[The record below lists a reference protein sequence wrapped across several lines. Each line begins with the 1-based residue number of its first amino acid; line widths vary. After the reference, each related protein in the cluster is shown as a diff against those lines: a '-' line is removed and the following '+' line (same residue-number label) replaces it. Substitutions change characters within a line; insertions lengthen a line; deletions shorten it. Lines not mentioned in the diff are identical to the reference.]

1 MQSRGVTSDGAGI
14 SVGTKPVQNKRRKE
28 RFRRECLAVSYLAL
42 AALNLAH
49 RARAAAAIF
58 ARAAALILRRRPG
71 PRRPARF

>member
-1 MQSRGVTSDGAGI
+1 VLGRGVALDRSGGR
-14 SVGTKPVQNKRRKE
+14 KPGPNKGRKGL
-28 RFRRECLAVSYLAL
+28 FRREGFGFSYLAL

-71 PRRPARF
+71 PRRPTRF